1 MSESGEFTM
10 RYADCPPSM
19 NNARSGYKSHWS
31 KGHQVKRLWQATF
44 EDLLLMHWKNLPR
57 GPADRIEVDATLMFP
72 TRHRR
77 DADNYRMTLSK
88 ALGDA
93 LVTMRVIPD
102 DTPEHYELTH
112 LRFGHGP
119 TETVLRVRWETNS
132 QQTKETY

>member
-1 MSESGEFTM
+1 M

-31 KGHQVKRLWQATF
+31 KGHKAKKRWQEIF
-44 EDLLLMHWKNLPR
+44 EDLLFVQDDDFPHVVL
-57 GPADRIEVDATLMFP
+57 DRVEVDATLTFP

-77 DADNYRMTLSK
+77 DADNYRMMLSK
-88 ALGDA
+88 PLGDA
-93 LVTMRVIPD
+93 FVVMGVIPD

-119 TETVLRVRWETNS
+119 VETVLRVRWETL
-132 QQTKETY
+132 

>member
-19 NNARSGYKSHWS
+19 NNARSGYKSHWTA
-31 KGHQVKRLWQATF
+31 GHKAKRLWQSTF
-44 EDLLLMHWKNLPR
+44 EDLMMVHWNDLGR
-57 GPADRIEVDATLMFP
+57 GRADRVEVQATLTFP
-72 TRHRR
+72 DRRRR
-77 DADNYRMTLSK
+77 DADNYRMILSK

-93 LVTMRVIPD
+93 FVTTRVIPD

-119 TETVLRVRWETNS
+119 METVLRVRWETL
-132 QQTKETY
+132 